1 MDEEPSKL
9 EMDSQQPGSDR
20 SRLYTGR
27 CVGGPLDGQV
37 VESRFPKGF
46 VLVDKNAD
54 LAWLYDYT
62 EAQPKPGGEIF
73 STFQAREADGRTLDH
88 EKRIAAA
95 EHSEY
100 DVRAQ

>member
-46 VLVDKNAD
+46 VLVSRAANM
-54 LAWLYDYT
+54 AWIYDHT

-73 STFQAREADGRTLDH
+73 STFQAREPSGRTLDDEGRLRAAMEH
-88 EKRIAAA
+88 EF
-95 EHSEY
+95 